1 MHIVKFQKSEIYIEN
16 KMFNT
21 SKYVLMVKLKLYQ
34 IRINISNK
42 PISNNI
48 VMIFVEFIQIFPNI
62 SRILTVPHGL
72 QTFTD
77 PTSQDE
83 GRRQ

>member
-1 MHIVKFQKSEIYIEN
+1 MNFLLLKNMCFGQIFNIIQKIVEFC
-16 KMFNT
+16 
-21 SKYVLMVKLKLYQ
+21 Q
-34 IRINISNK
+34 ICIKISNK

-48 VMIFVEFIQIFPNI
+48 VMIFVEFIQTFPNI